1 MERNKQNNMAEN
13 PQNAAPAEKKPAKR
27 HYTRRPKKAQPK
39 AAPAAAPVAAV
50 TPAQTVQPAAAQ
62 PAKRRRKGGSAKPT
76 GKIRIASLG
85 GLHEIGKN
93 MTMIEYGDD
102 IIVVDCGIAF
112 PDEDMLGVDLVI
124 PDVTYLEKNKEKIRG
139 ILLTHGHEDHIGS
152 LPYVLRSI
160 NPDIYGTAL
169 TLGIVEKK
177 LSEHSLPH
185 TPRLH
190 TVQPGDTVQLGKLS
204 AEFVR
209 VNHSIAD
216 ACAVAIRT
224 PLGILFHTGDFKLD
238 LTPVD
243 GKMMDIT
250 RIGEIGNEGVLLLMC
265 ESTNAER
272 PGFTPSERT
281 VGRSLAD
288 IFLKNK
294 DKRLVI
300 ATFSSNVHRVQQIIS
315 LSAENGR
322 KVAVMGRSMI
332 NVIAAASA
340 LGYMNVPDGLLIDSK
355 FINR

>member
-39 AAPAAAPVAAV
+39 AAPAAAPAAAV
-50 TPAQTVQPAAAQ
+50 TPAQTVQPATAQ

-190 TVQPGDTVQLGKLS
+190 TVQPGDTVEENQVLMTIEAMKMETAVTARTAGK
-204 AEFVR
+204 VR
-209 VNHSIAD
+209 EIRVKEGQ
-216 ACAVAIRT
+216 AVKA
-224 PLGILFHTGDFKLD
+224 K
-238 LTPVD
+238 
-243 GKMMDIT
+243 
-250 RIGEIGNEGVLLLMC
+250 ELLM
-265 ESTNAER
+265 
-272 PGFTPSERT
+272 
-281 VGRSLAD
+281 
-288 IFLKNK
+288 
-294 DKRLVI
+294 
-300 ATFSSNVHRVQQIIS
+300 
-315 LSAENGR
+315 
-322 KVAVMGRSMI
+322 
-332 NVIAAASA
+332 
-340 LGYMNVPDGLLIDSK
+340 LLD
-355 FINR
+355 